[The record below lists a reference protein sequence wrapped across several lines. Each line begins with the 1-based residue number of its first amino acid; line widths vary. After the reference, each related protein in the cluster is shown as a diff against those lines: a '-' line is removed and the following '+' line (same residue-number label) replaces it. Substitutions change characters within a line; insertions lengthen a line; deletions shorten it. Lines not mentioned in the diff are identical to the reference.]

1 MKKIKFLRMAIFAA
15 LFSLVLIS
23 CKTVEMGIQNV
34 QLGMTRT
41 EVINRIGSD
50 FQVASMVQT
59 DQGDVE
65 VLRYTAYTAKGG
77 NSVPTS
83 YYFLHFLNG
92 KLVELHNEPIQPSHY
107 PSRPNRPHR

>member
-1 MKKIKFLRMAIFAA
+1 M
-15 LFSLVLIS
+15 
-23 CKTVEMGIQNV
+23 QHV
-34 QLGMTRT
+34 QLGMTRA
-41 EVINRIGSD
+41 EVVDRIGSD
-50 FQVASMVQT
+50 FQVASMMQT

-65 VLRYTAYTAKGG
+65 VLRYTLYTAQTIDGKTE
-77 NSVPTS
+77 SVPTS